1 MTALPPS
8 SQVAMAAKP
17 TAVSSTVSSS
27 MPSSTPPMLPMPAQP
42 RRHRRHRLEGSLRA
56 GATRTST
63 VLPKDLVCD
72 RRAPAVGLD
81 MLCEVAEQMPHA
93 IAVTDMK
100 IPGLPVTFCNS
111 AMVNLTQYPKEHT
124 QGRNCRFL
132 QGKGT
137 RRRPFA

>member
-1 MTALPPS
+1 
-8 SQVAMAAKP
+8 
-17 TAVSSTVSSS
+17 
-27 MPSSTPPMLPMPAQP
+27 
-42 RRHRRHRLEGSLRA
+42 
-56 GATRTST
+56 
-63 VLPKDLVCD
+63 
-72 RRAPAVGLD
+72 

-137 RRRPFA
+137 EAAAVRVMVTAIRAAKPTTVKVTNYRRDGSDFLNVLTLHPVHDSENEYRYSCLLYTSTSQRDS